1 MVDLTEETLNLY
13 NPFYPINIKENKIP
27 LAAAAEPG
35 CFGDF
40 PQSFTP
46 HPGVMSYF
54 ATFLQ
59 LQSSQSDA
67 EQAH

>member
-1 MVDLTEETLNLY
+1 MVDLMKETLNLY
-13 NPFYPINIKENKIP
+13 NPVYPINIKENKIP

-35 CFGDF
+35 CFGEV
-40 PQSFTP
+40 PLSFIP

-54 ATFLQ
+54 ATFQQ
-59 LQSSQSDA
+59 LQSSQSA